1 MLEQPAFIQ
10 GVFTAT
16 GRGLDV
22 PIPLSPPATYTVPA
36 DKRAHTVYF
45 RAGSPVDDLI
55 AIALMRNGQLMRL
68 FPIGAK
74 QAIHIALAVLDDLEP
89 GTKMEL
95 RLAAPA
101 GLAVTVVVDVG
112 FIEVG

>member
-22 PIPLSPPATYTVPA
+22 PVALSPACSYSVPP
-36 DKRAHTVYF
+36 DKRAQTVYF
-45 RAGSPVDDLI
+45 RAGSQAEDLI
-55 AIALMRNGQLMRL
+55 VIALMRNGQQMRL

-89 GTKMEL
+89 GTKMDL

-101 GLAVTVVVDVG
+101 GLEVTVVVDVG